1 MTLPKPRTFRA
12 FIATATLISSAA
24 PAQGAQQWIDLL
36 TQDKICAANW
46 TWKET
51 TSGSWETVTKNCE
64 KRTVTVLDKNLPP
77 IRSVAPGVS
86 EVLIGTGTAKV
97 EAKDL
102 QEARRR
108 AIELVVA
115 EYVKQNLDKNIYK
128 EPTVAN
134 PSYLDS
140 SYSHYG
146 QLVGNQKVPDDA
158 ILPPKGIAK
167 EGWSCSNGV
176 VGITGLGRPF
186 EPRDCKAKIVID
198 VEVYGQYHP
207 ITYTLPTK
215 QIQEKVDPS
224 CQETENNYIPGKTE
238 IGMSD
243 VFMSLADVSAETYT
257 SIKGNSLQGAAKSK
271 FECPHGIHYDEV
283 KFQAIHAMDWLRK
296 QPQPLDVN
304 NDSVAATIRYLKAL
318 ALEKSEQLNSDLIRS
333 ILKLHKD
340 YPQLAFGG
348 QETLDTAVETAVD
361 DIEANRRKWQDLEK
375 KLDGTQ
381 GGDTELGARLLVK
394 LSGDKIS
401 KIDNFMTV
409 SAYSEQSDL
418 VISSSRRF
426 STEVFRIN
434 VTSGTITKQSMPY
447 MQPTTTTVVTKTESA
462 YKDLVQHLLSL
473 ASDLRALNATG
484 EELYQY
490 FSGLVPAVQS
500 ELDKIKTQLINHVG
514 SELTFRAA
522 ASAEN
527 YSPVSFRVVTP
538 RSNFSMQ
545 GKSASSET

>member
-1 MTLPKPRTFRA
+1 
-12 FIATATLISSAA
+12 
-24 PAQGAQQWIDLL
+24 
-36 TQDKICAANW
+36 
-46 TWKET
+46 
-51 TSGSWETVTKNCE
+51 
-64 KRTVTVLDKNLPP
+64 
-77 IRSVAPGVS
+77 
-86 EVLIGTGTAKV
+86 
-97 EAKDL
+97 
-102 QEARRR
+102 
-108 AIELVVA
+108 
-115 EYVKQNLDKNIYK
+115 
-128 EPTVAN
+128 
-134 PSYLDS
+134 
-140 SYSHYG
+140 
-146 QLVGNQKVPDDA
+146 
-158 ILPPKGIAK
+158 
-167 EGWSCSNGV
+167 
-176 VGITGLGRPF
+176 
-186 EPRDCKAKIVID
+186 
-198 VEVYGQYHP
+198 
-207 ITYTLPTK
+207 
-215 QIQEKVDPS
+215 
-224 CQETENNYIPGKTE
+224 
-238 IGMSD
+238 
-243 VFMSLADVSAETYT
+243 
-257 SIKGNSLQGAAKSK
+257 
-271 FECPHGIHYDEV
+271 
-283 KFQAIHAMDWLRK
+283 MDWLRK

-527 YSPVSFRVVTP
+527 YSPVSFRLIPGSADRFVILGMSSRSGYTEVEFFNAGEISVERNMSGSKAFLNQNTKEYSAFLDETILIVT
-538 RSNFSMQ
+538 RNQ
-545 GKSASSET
+545 NSATQAGPAEALPGFKALLDYLNALRQTQP